1 MSKGSLSTR
10 LDAVERHLP
19 PAKWVCLFRWVGE
32 KTREEAIAERYPDGV
47 PPDVNIYWLE
57 WAMAK

>member
-1 MSKGSLSTR
+1 
-10 LDAVERHLP
+10 LP

-32 KTREEAIAERYPDGV
+32 KTREQAIAERYPDGV
-47 PPDVNIYWLE
+47 PADVNIYWLE